1 MNVKIRQNQRLAG
14 ERGAV
19 LYFVALMMVVF
30 LGIAAMAID
39 FGIWFVARSEA
50 QRAAEAGAHAGAS
63 ILMMTS
69 GDEAGARL
77 EAETFAEMNTVR
89 GVNPDVFPNQ
99 DIDVILDSQKVRVRV
114 QRSAAR
120 SNPLETLF
128 ARAMGIDQVDIDAIA
143 AAQAWPGVAT
153 DCVLPFAV
161 PDRWDEWDPSIPP
174 AGAFRP
180 NEMGDV
186 FDDGIDY
193 YDPGPGGTGY
203 EYLDAGQ
210 QLQLS
215 TGDSKEAPRPGWY
228 MSVALPGLRGGSD
241 FRDAI
246 INCWTPSG
254 ENQIGDTMLKE
265 PGNMTGP
272 TRQGFRNIFTDSNE
286 QGQSWDPVLNWP
298 VHSDGTPVSVSSR
311 RIRPIVMFDPTVWS
325 QINNGRKTFPITNLA
340 GVWMESWDGNNVV
353 WVRWLAYTAVTA
365 AENWEDSSGSL
376 LRILRIVE

>member
-1 MNVKIRQNQRLAG
+1 MNVDIQQNQRPAG

-19 LYFVALMMVVF
+19 LYLVALMMVVF

-63 ILMMTS
+63 VLMLAS

-77 EAETFAEMNTVR
+77 EAEAFAEMNTVR

-120 SNPLETLF
+120 SNPVPTLF
-128 ARAMGIDQVDIDAIA
+128 ARAMGIDQVDIDATA

-174 AGAFRP
+174 SGAFRP

-215 TGDSKEAPRPGWY
+215 SGDPKEAPQPEWY
-228 MSVALPGLRGGSD
+228 MSVALPGLIGGSD

-246 INCWTPSG
+246 IDESIPKLVETGATPSS
-254 ENQIGDTMLKE
+254 GDGM
-265 PGNMTGP
+265 
-272 TRQGFRNIFTDSNE
+272 
-286 QGQSWDPVLNWP
+286 
-298 VHSDGTPVSVSSR
+298 
-311 RIRPIVMFDPTVWS
+311 
-325 QINNGRKTFPITNLA
+325 
-340 GVWMESWDGNNVV
+340 
-353 WVRWLAYTAVTA
+353 
-365 AENWEDSSGSL
+365 
-376 LRILRIVE
+376 